1 MFVFWGDGS
10 ASSRALVDAIRVRS
24 TENFN
29 WTFIF
34 ILAVVFYVYW
44 SEINKKNYEAIYAG
58 LALYGV
64 HWLYE
69 IANAVIGHVAGY
81 PLWSVS
87 NASTTFILLIGVCW
101 ELSMMFSLA
110 GIISF
115 KMLPHDRSKRYF
127 AKNGKGGVSC
137 KLVGA
142 LEMALLFALFESFL
156 AGTSNHSFIWVYK
169 WWGVLPVFITT
180 YVPFFLAS
188 NYVPDMEPKKRK
200 AFLIGLWGLVALLLV
215 ILIPAGGH
223 LGRTRCL
230 DCGKRNGQY
239 EIQAYEP
246 KGLLARLHRLFH
258 GGAFLPRL
266 YTVRA
271 AGRA

>member
-1 MFVFWGDGS
+1 MFKFWGDGS
-10 ASSRALVDAIRVRS
+10 DFAKGLVDNIRVRS

-44 SEINKKNYEAIYAG
+44 TEIHKKNYEAVFAG

-69 IANAVIGHVAGY
+69 IVNAIIGHISGY

-87 NASTTFILLIGVCW
+87 NDSTTFILLIGVCW

-115 KMLPHDRSKRYF
+115 RMMPQDRTKRYF
-127 AKNGKGGVSC
+127 TKNGKKGISC
-137 KLVGA
+137 KLVVA
-142 LEMALLFALFESFL
+142 IEMALLFALFESFL

-169 WWGVLPVFITT
+169 WWGVIPVFITT

-188 NYVPDMEPKKRK
+188 NYVPDMAPAKRK
-200 AFLIGLWGLVALLLV
+200 RFLIILWGSVAVLLV
-215 ILIPAGGH
+215 VLIP
-223 LGRTRCL
+223 LG
-230 DCGKRNGQY
+230 
-239 EIQAYEP
+239 II
-246 KGLLARLHRLFH
+246 
-258 GGAFLPRL
+258 
-266 YTVRA
+266 
-271 AGRA
+271 

>member
-1 MFVFWGDGS
+1 MFVFWGNGS
-10 ASSRALVDAIRVRS
+10 QEAKNLVNSIQVRS

-44 SEINKKNYEAIYAG
+44 SEIYRKNTEIVCAG

-69 IANAVIGHVAGY
+69 IGNAIIGRVFGY

-87 NASTTFILLIGVCW
+87 NESTTFILLIGVCW

-115 KMLPHDRSKRYF
+115 KMLPQDRNKRYF
-127 AKNGKGGVSC
+127 AKGGKGGISC

-180 YVPFFLAS
+180 YIPFFLAS
-188 NYVPDMEPKKRK
+188 NYVPDMKPKKRRT
-200 AFLIGLWGLVALLLV
+200 FLIAEWALVALLLI
-215 ILIPAGGH
+215 ILIPAG
-223 LGRTRCL
+223 
-230 DCGKRNGQY
+230 
-239 EIQAYEP
+239 II
-246 KGLLARLHRLFH
+246 
-258 GGAFLPRL
+258 
-266 YTVRA
+266 
-271 AGRA
+271 

>member
-1 MFVFWGDGS
+1 MFKFWGDGS
-10 ASSRALVDAIRVRS
+10 DEAKGLVEAIRVRS

-44 SEINKKNYEAIYAG
+44 SEIHKKNYPAVFAG

-69 IANAVIGHVAGY
+69 IANAIIGKASGY

-87 NASTTFILLIGVCW
+87 NQSTTFILLIGVSW

-110 GIISF
+110 GIISY
-115 KMLPHDRSKRYF
+115 KMIPHDHSKRYF
-127 AKNGKGGVSC
+127 TFGGKWKGIDC
-137 KLVGA
+137 RLVVA
-142 LEMALLFALFESFL
+142 IEMSLLFALFESFL
-156 AGTSNHSFIWVYK
+156 AGTSNHSFIWVYP

-188 NYVPDMEPKKRK
+188 NYVPDMKPKTRNI
-200 AFLIGLWGLVALLLV
+200 FLIAEWGLVAVLLAV
-215 ILIPAGGH
+215 LIP
-223 LGRTRCL
+223 
-230 DCGKRNGQY
+230 CGV
-239 EIQAYEP
+239 I
-246 KGLLARLHRLFH
+246 
-258 GGAFLPRL
+258 
-266 YTVRA
+266 
-271 AGRA
+271 

>member
-10 ASSRALVDAIRVRS
+10 QEAMNLVDAIRVRS

-44 SEINKKNYEAIYAG
+44 TEIHNKNTEAVCAG

-69 IANAVIGHVAGY
+69 IVNAIIGHVSGY

-87 NASTTFILLIGVCW
+87 NASTTFILLFGVCW
-101 ELSMMFSLA
+101 ERSMMFSLA

-115 KMLPHDRSKRYF
+115 KMMPKDRNTRYF
-127 AKNGKGGVSC
+127 AKNGKGGISC
-137 KLVGA
+137 KLVVA

-156 AGTSNHSFIWVYK
+156 AGTSNHSFIWVYN

-180 YVPFFLAS
+180 YIPFFLAS

-200 AFLIGLWGLVALLLV
+200 AFLLGLWGLDALLLI
-215 ILIPAGGH
+215 ILIP
-223 LGRTRCL
+223 LG
-230 DCGKRNGQY
+230 
-239 EIQAYEP
+239 II
-246 KGLLARLHRLFH
+246 
-258 GGAFLPRL
+258 
-266 YTVRA
+266 
-271 AGRA
+271 